1 MKRKEP
7 FGKERLVLDAH
18 VVDVLSRR
26 AFVAELKNGHRFTAF
41 TAGTPSAKGAVP
53 EPGGCIRVVF
63 SPFDMTKA
71 GIVRVGASEKD
82 HESAQFGTA
91 DV

>member
-1 MKRKEP
+1 MSEKER
-7 FGKERLVLDAH
+7 FGKERLVLDAY
-18 VVDVLSRR
+18 VVDVLSTR
-26 AFVAELKNGHRFTAF
+26 AFVAELENGHRFTAF
-41 TAGTPSAKGAVP
+41 AAGNRGTEGVSPQ
-53 EPGGCIRVVF
+53 PGDRIRAVF

-71 GIVRVGASEKD
+71 GIVRPGASEKD

>member
-1 MKRKEP
+1 MSGMER

-18 VVDVLSRR
+18 VVDVLSTR
-26 AFVAELKNGHRFTAF
+26 AFVAELENGHRFTAF
-41 TAGTPSAKGAVP
+41 AAGDPGTAGVLPA
-53 EPGGCIRVVF
+53 PGDRIRVVF

-71 GIVRVGASEKD
+71 GIVRLGASEKD